1 MSSSPHQTPLTRL
14 VWWNLAE
21 WVKTAYALEHRAASY
36 RKNRQRIVHV
46 RALPLKMVW
55 EERSPETL
63 QAALD
68 LLTQRGSGFCQ
79 PLRGQRE
86 DAPHT
91 PLIAAIKNRMKQ
103 LERQRDLDSIPAGH
117 NSLSVFR
124 SLISGF
130 SM

>member
-1 MSSSPHQTPLTRL
+1 MSASSHQTPLTRL

-21 WVKTAYALEHRAASY
+21 WVETAYRLESRAASF
-36 RKNRQRIVHV
+36 RKNQQRIVHV
-46 RALPLKMVW
+46 RALPLRMVW
-55 EERSPETL
+55 EEGSLETL
-63 QAALD
+63 QSALD

-91 PLIAAIKNRMKQ
+91 QLISAIKNRMKQ
-103 LERQRDLDSIPAGH
+103 LERQRDLDFIPAGH
-117 NSLSVFR
+117 NRLAIFR

-130 SM
+130 WL